1 MLPILKLA
9 DARLRMFG
17 HVVTNLRRGGAFKF
31 LVVTVFGILLVGMLF
46 QTITFGFRFMRGY
59 PEFQAV
65 LVGYLFSVYFLTM
78 LLMLVF
84 SNAVISLGALYRSPE
99 TQLLMSFPLEARTVY
114 AYKVSESLA
123 FSSWA
128 FLVLGGPLLAAY
140 GLYGGMERAHW
151 SFYPAAALLMLPFV
165 FIPASVGA
173 MLSVLLA
180 RFFPRRPGKALGLF
194 FAAAAAVCL
203 IWGVYLGIRTG
214 LLEQDAMV
222 NEAFVQQI
230 MDSLAFSRSP
240 WAPSNWLADGLLAA
254 AGQNWTEAAFDFGLL
269 VATAFFLWMLGDFAA
284 EKLYAA
290 SYSRSV
296 GAGGRR
302 LYRVG
307 GALDRLG
314 QRAARFAPITARLIV
329 KDVRTFT
336 RDPVQ
341 WSQVL
346 IFFGLLFIYIANLRN
361 LGYQRFL
368 LEHIQNLRWT
378 NFVAFTNL
386 AAAGLT
392 LATLTTRFVFPMISM
407 EGRRFWILS
416 LLPVRRSRLLLGKYL
431 FSLGGSLLLIVP
443 LVLLGAWMLGTPA
456 RMASIHMLTALCLC
470 LGLPGI
476 AVGMGAVFPNYR
488 EESPAKIVSGFG
500 GTLCLVLSIA
510 FVGLLV
516 LGIGLY
522 CQRHIAMSEGGIDLS
537 GPALAAMLAAGA
549 ASVLVTVVPLSLGCW
564 AINRAEL

>member
-240 WAPSNWLADGLLAA
+240 WAPPARTGPRRPSTSACWSRPRSSSGCS
-254 AGQNWTEAAFDFGLL
+254 GTSRPRSSMRP
-269 VATAFFLWMLGDFAA
+269 ATAAPWVRGGVGST
-284 EKLYAA
+284 A
-290 SYSRSV
+290 S
-296 GAGGRR
+296 
-302 LYRVG
+302 
-307 GALDRLG
+307 
-314 QRAARFAPITARLIV
+314 AARST
-329 KDVRTFT
+329 
-336 RDPVQ
+336 
-341 WSQVL
+341 
-346 IFFGLLFIYIANLRN
+346 
-361 LGYQRFL
+361 
-368 LEHIQNLRWT
+368 
-378 NFVAFTNL
+378 
-386 AAAGLT
+386 
-392 LATLTTRFVFPMISM
+392 
-407 EGRRFWILS
+407 
-416 LLPVRRSRLLLGKYL
+416 
-431 FSLGGSLLLIVP
+431 GS
-443 LVLLGAWMLGTPA
+443 G
-456 RMASIHMLTALCLC
+456 
-470 LGLPGI
+470 
-476 AVGMGAVFPNYR
+476 
-488 EESPAKIVSGFG
+488 
-500 GTLCLVLSIA
+500 
-510 FVGLLV
+510 
-516 LGIGLY
+516 
-522 CQRHIAMSEGGIDLS
+522 S
-537 GPALAAMLAAGA
+537 GPR
-549 ASVLVTVVPLSLGCW
+549 ASP
-564 AINRAEL
+564 R